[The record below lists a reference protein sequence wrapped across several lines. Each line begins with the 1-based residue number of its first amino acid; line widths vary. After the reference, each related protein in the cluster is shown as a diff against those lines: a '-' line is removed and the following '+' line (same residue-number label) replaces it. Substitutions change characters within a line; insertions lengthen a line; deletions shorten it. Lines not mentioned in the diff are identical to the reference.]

1 MDFLSHYVGLDNLWT
16 IDTFDF
22 LYSSLN
28 VKIKLVM
35 TFTLGL
41 QPMLR
46 QDKGNMLRRVQGVPR
61 LQTQSRVVQRK

>member
-1 MDFLSHYVGLDNLWT
+1 MDFLNHYVGFDNLWT
-16 IDTFDF
+16 IDFLYI

-46 QDKGNMLRRVQGVPR
+46 QDKGSMLRRVQGVPR
-61 LQTQSRVVQRK
+61 LQTQSQVVQRK